1 MIGRALVR
9 TSQWFGLV
17 RSFALYWHPGR
28 QRGLRRLYS
37 SFVTSGGLVFD
48 IGAHLGDRTVAFA
61 ALGARVISVEPQP
74 RMAWWLRRITRWN
87 NRVTVRTEA
96 IGAVSG
102 TGKLAISRR
111 TPTMSTLSTGWRDAI
126 HKSNPGARKVRWE
139 DEVEVSVVTLD
150 SLIEA
155 YGAPE
160 FCKIDVEGY
169 ELEVL
174 AGLSQPVAGLSIEFV
189 HGALEEAVA
198 CIRRIRELGPYRFN
212 IVVGERRDF
221 GFDAWATADEIIDW
235 LTVGSGGASS
245 GDIYARLESLIP
257 LVDLSLA
264 DAKSAE
270 RVYG

>member
-1 MIGRALVR
+1 MPLQAGPA
-9 TSQWFGLV
+9 
-17 RSFALYWHPGR
+17 P
-28 QRGLRRLYS
+28 
-37 SFVTSGGLVFD
+37 
-48 IGAHLGDRTVAFA
+48 
-61 ALGARVISVEPQP
+61 
-74 RMAWWLRRITRWN
+74 
-87 NRVTVRTEA
+87 
-96 IGAVSG
+96 VSKPCL
-102 TGKLAISRR
+102 TPIKVVVKLACTAQPNTAPVSAHK
-111 TPTMSTLSTGWRDAI
+111 PDGMSTLATGWRDAI

-150 SLIEA
+150 SLIET

-174 AGLSQPVAGLSIEFV
+174 AGLSRPVAGLSIEFV

-198 CIRRIRELGPYRFN
+198 CVRRIRELGPYRFN

-235 LTVGSGGASS
+235 LTVGSGGTSS

-270 RVYG
+270 RVHG